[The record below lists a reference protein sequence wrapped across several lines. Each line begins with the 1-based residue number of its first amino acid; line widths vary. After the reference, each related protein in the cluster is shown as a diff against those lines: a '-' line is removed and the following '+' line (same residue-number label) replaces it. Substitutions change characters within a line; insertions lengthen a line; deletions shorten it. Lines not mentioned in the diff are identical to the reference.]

1 MRKGLSAILRK
12 GKEERR
18 LNHFQLHQVEGVSRR
33 PDHIDARIERRIGCC
48 GQCRRRE
55 FQGRIRKLV
64 FEMPRR
70 KKRDE
75 AASRAAETASA
86 LARQ

>member
-1 MRKGLSAILRK
+1 MISSYGMDAGRDSGSPVSDDY
-12 GKEERR
+12 
-18 LNHFQLHQVEGVSRR
+18 QV
-33 PDHIDARIERRIGCC
+33 PF
-48 GQCRRRE
+48 E

-70 KKRDE
+70 NKRDE